1 MADEKIEIG
10 YQAFVS
16 DGSEEVGAVRQV
28 RPNGRPEVVIY
39 VENAGDFYVPLNA
52 IESVHAEKVVLNCA
66 KLEPRMRRAIN
77 HAHDAEEPGL

>member
-16 DGSEEVGAVRQV
+16 DGAEEVGAVREV
-28 RPNGRPEVVIY
+28 RPHGRPEVVIY